1 MNNLL
6 ETVSASSKLAK
17 AIAGLV
23 FWALVMWLLITV
35 CSDQASH
42 RERGLRPH
50 RLPRH
55 SPEPLCCCWSAE

>member
-23 FWALVMWLLITV
+23 FWALVTWLLIAV

-42 RERGLRPH
+42 REPGATSPSTSTTPPQPLR
-50 RLPRH
+50 
-55 SPEPLCCCWSAE
+55 C

>member
-6 ETVSASSKLAK
+6 ETVSAFSKLAK

-23 FWALVMWLLITV
+23 FWALVTWLLIAV

-42 RERGLRPH
+42 REPGATSASTSTTRPPTIV
-50 RLPRH
+50 L
-55 SPEPLCCCWSAE
+55 LLVC

>member
-23 FWALVMWLLITV
+23 LWALVTWLLIAV

-42 RERGLRPH
+42 REPGPRPH

-55 SPEPLCCCWSAE
+55 GPQPLCCCWSAE